1 MDHRAH
7 SPPGR
12 AWTAGAPAA
21 VRRMLPGSR
30 WARAAGAP
38 GRRAL
43 LDGGH
48 ARHSQAGSSWR
59 WVRPSGRR
67 SRARPGSRCT
77 SAAVRALGG
86 ENDLARGTGVCEKN
100 VHLQNMRQVSSDAP
114 CPQFQCCQAF
124 SKMHGAKM
132 DVFFAAG
139 STRSRDFANIEI
151 GGEGDRRSK
160 SFPEDGRFFRR
171 HRNGGFGF

>member
-1 MDHRAH
+1 MRPPRSGGCFLAAGG
-7 SPPGR
+7 PGR
-12 AWTAGAPAA
+12 QALPGGGRSWTVGMRAT
-21 VRRMLPGSR
+21 VRRDRPGGGC
-30 WARAAGAP
+30 APVAGAP
-38 GRRAL
+38 G
-43 LDGGH
+43 
-48 ARHSQAGSSWR
+48 
-59 WVRPSGRR
+59 P
-67 SRARPGSRCT
+67 RARPGSRCT
-77 SAAVRALGG
+77 SAAVQALGG
-86 ENDLARGTGVCEKN
+86 ENDLARRTGVCEKN

-139 STRSRDFANIEI
+139 STRSRDFTNIEI